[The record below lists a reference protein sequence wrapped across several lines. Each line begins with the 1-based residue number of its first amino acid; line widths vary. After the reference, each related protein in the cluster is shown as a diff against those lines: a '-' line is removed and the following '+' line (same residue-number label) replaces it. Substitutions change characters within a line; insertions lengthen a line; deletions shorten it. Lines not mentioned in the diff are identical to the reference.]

1 MMVKPF
7 ITLKNNENVKDS
19 MKRILVIDDEEQVL
33 NALGFAL
40 ACEGY
45 RVVKAFDGKEGMKL
59 HREDPVDL
67 IITDLIM
74 PEKEGI
80 ETIRELTAEFP
91 NIKII
96 AISGGGRIGP
106 ENYLTMA
113 KMLGAQRTL
122 TKPIGRDEL
131 VRTVKELLI

>member
-1 MMVKPF
+1 MKEP
-7 ITLKNNENVKDS
+7 

-33 NALGFAL
+33 NALGFTL
-40 ACEGY
+40 ASEGY
-45 RVVKAFDGKEGMKL
+45 GVVKAFNGKEGMKL
-59 HREDPVDL
+59 YRRDPVDL

-96 AISGGGRIGP
+96 AMSGGGLIGP
-106 ENYLTMA
+106 DHYLHMA
-113 KMLGAQRTL
+113 KVFGAQRIL
-122 TKPIGRDEL
+122 TKPVGRDEL
-131 VRTVKELLI
+131 VKAVKELLI